1 MSDLTDCFEL
11 NKTKLFE
18 KIRNGL
24 PVVQNSQNLLD
35 CSDDLLFAW
44 DAGECR
50 LLVRNW
56 RSQLMVPE
64 QRAKVDYQTLLPS
77 IPIIQDIDRVTVSN
91 ECSLVALSG
100 PRGVCILELPRRWG
114 LDGYFQDGQEK
125 VLCRTYCLDSAL
137 FQNRHLEV
145 RQVRWH
151 PNSVSDSTLLVLLN
165 NNCIRVYNNSKLRHV
180 WQVGP
185 LTRTMTS
192 ITNFGEVAVDFDFA
206 PATKPRCGDLTAANE
221 TTLNQSNKSLGG
233 KTAKQEKIE
242 WPIVLLREN
251 GNIYVLFTSLDS
263 DITRL
268 QGPLTIT
275 PQKLDNY
282 GLEYCS
288 IMIIPSLP
296 PTIVIAES
304 KGKLHHALLLDAEAA
319 EHSFNEVD
327 DFILIEP
334 AQFVIHVLETVEL
347 ELGLSGASNTAP
359 KTPITQ
365 PNTHIHLKR
374 DIINEL
380 RYFAYHNAGLHVVTV
395 SFISELQRYLDSE
408 SEQDRLELASSSRAE
423 YVLCTKFDSSERINA
438 VCGISLLQLPAGVV
452 LLLASGQVISLKLV
466 IDAQLLVAPSEKTQR
481 ASDVDQQE
489 SGPSF
494 LDKIKALLQRNV
506 NQPILANK
514 LSSASPH
521 EGYELLN
528 QAIEVLREQYLKRH
542 DLVRTEFAKHINQIL
557 LRKEQQL
564 REIQELEH
572 EREIIS
578 EGAHKLAERFEEIS
592 DNQEL
597 LVRKCHSLMQKANT
611 ALPNNVV
618 AEHEFTQEVS
628 RINKAT
634 KGMAADLDAA
644 KKMLNKQRYH
654 IAKSQDELKSN
665 VYELPEKQHRTITEI
680 LTQLNGEI
688 DRQITDAK
696 RINKIVGV

>member
-1 MSDLTDCFEL
+1 MSTMSLDCFEL
-11 NKTKLFE
+11 SKTKLFE
-18 KIRNGL
+18 KICNGL
-24 PVVQNSQNLLD
+24 PIVQRTQNLLD

-44 DAGECR
+44 DANECC
-50 LLVRNW
+50 LLVMNW
-56 RSQLMVPE
+56 RSPLTVAE
-64 QRAKVDYQTLLPS
+64 QDAKVNYQTLVPS
-77 IPIIQDIDRVTVSN
+77 IPIILDVDRVTVSN

-114 LDGYFQDGQEK
+114 LDGYFMDGKKQIT
-125 VLCRTYCLDSAL
+125 CRTYCLDSLL
-137 FQNRHLEV
+137 FQNNNHLEV

-165 NNCIRVYNNSKLRHV
+165 NNTIRMYNHSKLRHV

-185 LTRTMTS
+185 LTMKNGANTS
-192 ITNFGEVAVDFDFA
+192 LTDFGEVAVDFDIA
-206 PATKPRCGDLTAANE
+206 PAKKTRCAANE
-221 TTLNQSNKSLGG
+221 TTLNQRNKTLGG
-233 KTAKQEKIE
+233 KPAKQEKIE
-242 WPIVLLREN
+242 WPIVVLREN
-251 GNIYVLFTSLDS
+251 GNIYIVLTSLDS

-268 QGPLTIT
+268 QGPITIT
-275 PQKLDNY
+275 PQKMDNY
-282 GLEYCS
+282 GLESCS

-304 KGKLHHALLLDAEAA
+304 NGKLHHALLMDAEAT

-334 AQFVIHVLETVEL
+334 AEFVIHVLETVEL
-347 ELGLSGASNTAP
+347 ELGLSGASNTGP
-359 KTPITQ
+359 KDTYNCPVY
-365 PNTHIHLKR
+365 LKR

-395 SFISELQRYLDSE
+395 NFISELQRYLDSE
-408 SEQDRLELASSSRAE
+408 SEEDRLELAASSKAE
-423 YVLCTKFDSSERINA
+423 YILCTKIDSAEQINA
-438 VCGISLLQLPAGVV
+438 VCGIAQLQLPAGVV
-452 LLLASGQVISLKLV
+452 LLLGNRTVISLKLV
-466 IDAQLLVAPSEKTQR
+466 IDAQLLVAPSERMLR
-481 ASDVDQQE
+481 ACDVDPQE

-494 LDKIKALLQRNV
+494 LDKIKTLLQRNV

-514 LSSASPH
+514 MSSASPH

-542 DLVRTEFAKHINQIL
+542 VLVRAEFAKHINQIL
-557 LRKEQQL
+557 LKKEQQL
-564 REIQELEH
+564 REIQDLEH

-597 LVRKCHSLMQKANT
+597 LVRKCHSLMQKANN
-611 ALPNNVV
+611 ALPNSVV
-618 AEHEFTQEVS
+618 AEREFSQEVE
-628 RINKAT
+628 RIHKTT
-634 KGMAADLDAA
+634 KSMAAELDKA
-644 KKMLNKQRYH
+644 KKTLNKQRYH
-654 IAKSQDELKSN
+654 IANSQEELKKD

-680 LTQLNGEI
+680 LTQLAGEI
-688 DRQITDAK
+688 ERQITDAK